1 MKSHDFRFAVK
12 KKREEKRRRKE
23 KRRKR
28 KKEKK
33 KGEKKKEKENDI
45 VKRVHSKIVG
55 PTCERRPPRA
65 RAKRAAGDDARCYK
79 WVQNM
84 SASPGRDEKVS

>member
-1 MKSHDFRFAVK
+1 MKSHDFRLTVK
-12 KKREEKRRRKE
+12 RKREEKKGEEKKEEKRKE
-23 KRRKR
+23 
-28 KKEKK
+28 

-84 SASPGRDEKVS
+84 SASPA